1 VSVTFAASEPLVQ
14 SRVSAH
20 HLDDRRR
27 LGAGDGKIVAP
38 SRSCAGGRAG
48 ARRARALWPVLGLLA
63 VAGCALFALARPA
76 IVLGVWPRLADAY
89 AAVGLEV
96 NLRGFEFAHVTARF
110 EDVGA
115 QRFLSVEGVLRNV
128 SKEMRDAPRLRV
140 TLSDAQARPV
150 YFWAAT
156 SGVKALPPGE
166 AAPFRARLAAP
177 PPEAQSVTV
186 DFMP

>member
-1 VSVTFAASEPLVQ
+1 
-14 SRVSAH
+14 
-20 HLDDRRR
+20 
-27 LGAGDGKIVAP
+27 
-38 SRSCAGGRAG
+38 
-48 ARRARALWPVLGLLA
+48 
-63 VAGCALFALARPA
+63 
-76 IVLGVWPRLADAY
+76 
-89 AAVGLEV
+89 
-96 NLRGFEFAHVTARF
+96 
-110 EDVGA
+110 
-115 QRFLSVEGVLRNV
+115 VLRNV